1 MARSYSMRSYSM
13 RSYSMSNYDKL
24 WLFTRYVIACRV
36 NV

>member
-1 MARSYSMRSYSM
+1 MARSYMMSYSMRSY
-13 RSYSMSNYDKL
+13 NKL